1 MPNFKQSSNLLLRS
15 FSATILE
22 RLAPASELVSLNRG
36 DWMARSNQPI
46 EHLYFPVD
54 GVGSVVAGTG
64 GRQLEIGVF
73 GREGMSGTAFAYGV
87 GQSPYDTYMQ
97 IPGSAWRV
105 TADALRQ
112 AAAQS
117 PDLQRLLIRY
127 AYAFSVQAAE
137 TAFANALFSLEQR
150 LARWLLMC
158 HDRLDGDEIAVTHEL
173 LSVML
178 GVRRPAVTLAVQT
191 IEGAGMVR
199 ATRAKI
205 EIRDREK
212 LIAVAGGAYGTSGT
226 EYRRVMTSPAAL
238 SQPLPASNPEP
249 SHAVT

>member
-1 MPNFKQSSNLLLRS
+1 M
-15 FSATILE
+15 
-22 RLAPASELVSLNRG
+22 NRG

-46 EHLYFPVD
+46 EHLYFPTE
-54 GVGSVVAGTG
+54 GVGSVVAGID

-97 IPGSAWRV
+97 VPGVAWRV
-105 TADALRQ
+105 AAAALRD
-112 AAAQS
+112 AAAGA
-117 PDLQRLLIRY
+117 PDVQRILVRY
-127 AYAFSVQAAE
+127 AYAFSVQTAE

-158 HDRLDGDEIAVTHEL
+158 HDRLDGDEIAITHEL

-212 LIAVAGGAYGTSGT
+212 LIAVAGGAYGTSGS
-226 EYRRVMTSPAAL
+226 EYRRVVPVSAAAAPTL
-238 SQPLPASNPEP
+238 QASSPEP
-249 SHAVT
+249 THVAS